1 MNNNLLLVQDNMPS
15 SSEENN
21 CDSPY
26 SPTSDDF
33 SMNNLYSPSTLL
45 DPKLE
50 VLDSNTPLFF
60 TTPQQTPTRELQPSA
75 QTDHHGHQSVFNAMP
90 SIGDLRQQSL
100 NNVLKFCSF
109 FQIKIFFNNS
119 II

>member
-1 MNNNLLLVQDNMPS
+1 MPMNNLLLVKDNMPS

-33 SMNNLYSPSTLL
+33 SMNNLYNPSTLL

-50 VLDSNTPLFF
+50 LDSNTPLFF

-75 QTDHHGHQSVFNAMP
+75 QADHQVSHVHQSVFNSIP
-90 SIGDLRQQSL
+90 IGDLQVQQQSL
-100 NNVLKFCSF
+100 YNV
-109 FQIKIFFNNS
+109 S
-119 II
+119 I

>member
-1 MNNNLLLVQDNMPS
+1 MNNLLLVQDNMPS

-33 SMNNLYSPSTLL
+33 SMNNLYNPSTLL

-50 VLDSNTPLFF
+50 VLDSNPPLFF
-60 TTPQQTPTRELQPSA
+60 MTPQQTPTRDLQSSVQP
-75 QTDHHGHQSVFNAMP
+75 DHQVSRVHQPVFNSM
-90 SIGDLRQQSL
+90 SIVGDLQQPSL
-100 NNVLKFCSF
+100 NNVGIPILLL
-109 FQIKIFFNNS
+109 FQ
-119 II
+119 

>member
-1 MNNNLLLVQDNMPS
+1 MPS

-33 SMNNLYSPSTLL
+33 SMNNITYNPSTLL

-50 VLDSNTPLFF
+50 VLESNTPLFF
-60 TTPQQTPTRELQPSA
+60 TTPQQTPTRELQSSA
-75 QTDHHGHQSVFNAMP
+75 QTDHHVHQSVFNAMP
-90 SIGDLRQQSL
+90 TISELRQQSL
-100 NNVLKFCSF
+100 NNVLKFC
-109 FQIKIFFNNS
+109 
-119 II
+119 